1 MNWNNNFIPRFVLRC
16 SAIIIYEYLRKNTGG
31 VSKIFYPRF
40 IPNIYTSP
48 FPFYAVVFVD
58 NKIHT
63 NFQNSL
69 LDFEIISILCYYVQ
83 RRSFL
88 TTWASKAPRDGDY
101 LFAGTKYRRR
111 KLAIS
116 IFVRLF
122 IDRADCVS
130 TEPIVYRPRIERFNV
145 KYLRAGCGNENWATS
160 SNVAIPYKCIYLAS
174 RLSLEIFR
182 IFRNKIRVDLNR

>member
-1 MNWNNNFIPRFVLRC
+1 MNWNNNFILRFVLRC
-16 SAIIIYEYLRKNTGG
+16 SAIIIYDYLRKNTGW

-58 NKIHT
+58 NKIRT
-63 NFQNSL
+63 NFPFSTRFRKNFHTFL
-69 LDFEIISILCYYVQ
+69 LHVQ
-83 RRSFL
+83 STRSFL
-88 TTWASKAPRDGDY
+88 TTWVSKDPRDGDY

-130 TEPIVYRPRIERFNV
+130 TEPIVYRPRIEPERFNV
-145 KYLRAGCGNENWATS
+145 KYLRTEMRKRKTS
-160 SNVAIPYKCIYLAS
+160 SNVAIPNVYI
-174 RLSLEIFR
+174 SLLDFLPKYSESFVMK
-182 IFRNKIRVDLNR
+182 FE